1 MLESIVN
8 YSCESLKLFLQKLEI
23 LESTHMSPPLPGDGK
38 STQATVG
45 NPDASKRLISIF
57 HDELIFHTNKS
68 QSIMW
73 AKEGKVPIQPK
84 SLGRGL

>member
-23 LESTHMSPPLPGDGK
+23 LESTHMSPGDGK

-57 HDELIFHTNKS
+57 HDESIFHTNKS